1 MNGFRRIFSIC
12 LLAIACGVF
21 GVLFRGVEP
30 TFAAAQINN
39 QINYQARLMD
49 ASGFPV
55 ADGNY
60 SIIFSLYDAS
70 TAGNRIWTAAGT
82 LGTPTALTVNVQN
95 GLFTILLGDTGQN
108 TLDTVDWNS
117 DQLYLGVTINADAEM
132 VPRKRLAAAPQ
143 AFNARQLQGM
153 YASSTVSGGQTLF
166 TINQT
171 ENSSATGTRS
181 ALDVRSNGTSN
192 ANDFLIRGIN
202 DLGATVF
209 SVNRQGIASST
220 ESIAN
225 IGTFATATVAG
236 QGICLSNGS
245 FCSTGSV
252 TESDTLQS
260 VTARG
265 SFTTT
270 TAQFFGGLSTSDLT
284 ATGTTSLQDVTAVD
298 VTASN
303 LLSTGITSSTRY
315 FANDGSFSSPAYTF
329 TSAQNS
335 GMFLSGTNVAL
346 ARAGT
351 SMIIAT
357 ASGVS
362 INFGLFPV
370 APSLQDIGGTGLEWR
385 HAFFSGTVTST
396 GIHSATGTFT
406 GALTVTGQNVC
417 LANGTNCP
425 TAGLDT
431 LQSVTARGSFTTT
444 TIELFGGFVAAS
456 SSVTGTLNISGS
468 LSVTGTSNLQNVSFT
483 TANGTSVTTTNSF
496 TSLLGFTTATGTSL
510 ITNALAFGSGTG
522 GSLNITTALTVNGI
536 NVCLQDST
544 NCPVVGGSSNDG
556 NWVFNSSTQVLSQVT
571 TTLD

>member
-82 LGTPTALTVNVQN
+82 LGTPTAITVNVQN

-202 DLGATVF
+202 DTNATIF
-209 SVNRQGIASST
+209 SVNREGTVSTTRIGLQDGSLSQPAVAFSSSQDSGLFYDNAAGALQF
-220 ESIAN
+220 SIN
-225 IGTFATATVAG
+225 
-236 QGICLSNGS
+236 S
-245 FCSTGSV
+245 SV
-252 TESDTLQS
+252 EFYLDTNNLYLQ
-260 VTARG
+260 
-265 SFTTT
+265 
-270 TAQFFGGLSTSDLT
+270 GGLQPFVPGGSI
-284 ATGTTSLQDVTAVD
+284 GSLGNAWVD
-298 VTASN
+298 
-303 LLSTGITSSTRY
+303 GFY
-315 FANDGSFSSPAYTF
+315 
-329 TSAQNS
+329 
-335 GMFLSGTNVAL
+335 
-346 ARAGT
+346 
-351 SMIIAT
+351 
-357 ASGVS
+357 
-362 INFGLFPV
+362 
-370 APSLQDIGGTGLEWR
+370 
-385 HAFFSGTVTST
+385 SGTVST
-396 GIHSATGTFT
+396 TNLIVSGTV
-406 GALTVTGQNVC
+406 G
-417 LANGTNCP
+417 
-425 TAGLDT
+425 
-431 LQSVTARGSFTTT
+431 
-444 TIELFGGFVAAS
+444 
-456 SSVTGTLNISGS
+456 
-468 LSVTGTSNLQNVSFT
+468 SNLVPSTDLAFSLGDATRRWNSFFGNVS
-483 TANGTSVTTTNSF
+483 
-496 TSLLGFTTATGTSL
+496 
-510 ITNALAFGSGTG
+510 
-522 GSLNITTALTVNGI
+522 
-536 NVCLQDST
+536 ST
-544 NCPVVGGSSNDG
+544 NLYV
-556 NWVFNSSTQVLSQVT
+556 SSTLSYGAA
-571 TTLD
+571 